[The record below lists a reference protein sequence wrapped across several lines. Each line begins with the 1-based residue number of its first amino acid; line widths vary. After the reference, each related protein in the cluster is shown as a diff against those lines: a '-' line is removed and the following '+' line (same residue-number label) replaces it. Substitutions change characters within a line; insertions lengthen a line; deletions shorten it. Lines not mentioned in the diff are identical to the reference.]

1 MNSAFSMKRNAEV
14 SLRFLEDNNNN
25 NNNNASCIVLN
36 ISLFWMYFSSFEEI
50 ESEAVIHKG
59 T

>member
-14 SLRFLEDNNNN
+14 SLRFLEDNN